1 MKITKTQLRQVIKEE
16 MNKVLLENLI
26 SEMDLAQLQAEKE
39 AAAASLKKVKQAGTV
54 ITQIRDAMMPL
65 DDGMKLSI
73 LRQVQKIN
81 QEYIGDPDARLV
93 ALNDILSKLKSKQ

>member
-26 SEMDLAQLQAEKE
+26 SEMDLAQLRAEKE

>member
-1 MKITKTQLRQVIKEE
+1 MKLSKTQLKQVIKEE

-26 SEMDLAQLQAEKE
+26 SEMDLTQLRAEKE
-39 AAAASLKKVKQAGTV
+39 AASASLKKVKQAGVV

-65 DDGMKLSI
+65 DDGMKLSV

-81 QEYIGDPDARLV
+81 QEYISDPDARLT
-93 ALNDILSKLKSKQ
+93 ALTSILNKLKSK

>member
-1 MKITKTQLRQVIKEE
+1 MKLSKTQLKQVIKEE

-26 SEMDLAQLQAEKE
+26 SEMDLAHLRAEKE
-39 AAAASLKKVKQAGTV
+39 AATASLKKVKQAGVV

-65 DDGMKLSI
+65 DDGMKLSV

-81 QEYIGDPDARLV
+81 QEYISDPDARLT
-93 ALNDILSKLKSKQ
+93 ALTSILNKLKSK

>member
-1 MKITKTQLRQVIKEE
+1 MKITKTQLKQVIKEE

-26 SEMDLAQLQAEKE
+26 SEMDLAQLRAEKE
-39 AAAASLKKVKQAGTV
+39 AAAASLKKVKQAGAV

-65 DDGMKLSI
+65 DDGMKLSV

-81 QEYIGDPDARLV
+81 QEYMGDPDARLT
-93 ALNDILSKLKSKQ
+93 ALTRILNKLKSK

>member
-1 MKITKTQLRQVIKEE
+1 MKLSKTQLKQVIKEE

-26 SEMDLAQLQAEKE
+26 SEMDLAQLRAEKE
-39 AAAASLKKVKQAGTV
+39 AATASLKKVKQAGVV

-65 DDGMKLSI
+65 DDGMKLSG

-81 QEYIGDPDARLV
+81 QEYISDPDARLT
-93 ALNDILSKLKSKQ
+93 ALTSILNKLKSK

>member
-1 MKITKTQLRQVIKEE
+1 MKITKTQLKQVIKEE

-26 SEMDLAQLQAEKE
+26 SEMDLTQLRAEKE
-39 AAAASLKKVKQAGTV
+39 AASASLKKVKQAGVV

-65 DDGMKLSI
+65 DDGMKLSV

-81 QEYIGDPDARLV
+81 QEHISDPAARLT
-93 ALNDILSKLKSKQ
+93 ALTSILNKLKSK

>member
-1 MKITKTQLRQVIKEE
+1 MKITKTQLKQVIKEE

-26 SEMDLAQLQAEKE
+26 SEMNLAQLQAEKE

-81 QEYIGDPDARLV
+81 QEYIGDPDARL
-93 ALNDILSKLKSKQ
+93 ASLNDILSKLKSKQ